1 MKFGHGVTWNYA
13 YSPFNQCFFYLQSD
27 AVVVGGW
34 GEGVRV
40 EEEGDVDMDILNLVA
55 GMCSGYPEPLVP
67 AQTNK

>member
-1 MKFGHGVTWNYA
+1 M
-13 YSPFNQCFFYLQSD
+13 
-27 AVVVGGW
+27 VVGGW